1 VNRFLSFFAGVI
13 SGALVGAVVAI
24 ILTPVSGEDLRI
36 QIQERA
42 SYVQEEVKKAAAERR
57 AELEEQLAAL
67 RSPKKPVEPV

>member
-1 VNRFLSFFAGVI
+1 MNRFLSFFAGVI